1 LSAPRL
7 EIHLEHLQH
16 NASTMVNRLAQQGI
30 KVSGVSKA
38 TLGLPEIAHAW
49 VAAGVHSIGES
60 RIETLEILSRRKL
73 GVPLLLIRS
82 PMLSQVDRVVAHAEI
97 SCNSEAVVIKALAA
111 AAACQGVR
119 HGVLL
124 MVELGDLREG
134 ILAADLEAMVLLT
147 LTLPN
152 LALLGIGTNLG
163 CQHGVAPDNTNMAEL
178 SRLVESLEERFGI
191 RLEWCS
197 GGNSANLPWLASGAD
212 PGRINHLRLGEALLL
227 GREPLTRK
235 AIPGL
240 HTDAITLVAEVIEA
254 KHKPSRPWGT
264 RHCTSFAKGQV
275 VPLAEPD
282 QSMAVRSLLALGEQD
297 TDPTGLSAPGIKI
310 EGASSDHL
318 VVSGAGKALEV
329 GDEQRFQ
336 ISYSSLLRA
345 MTSPFVSRC
354 FI

>member
-1 LSAPRL
+1 
-7 EIHLEHLQH
+7 
-16 NASTMVNRLAQQGI
+16 
-30 KVSGVSKA
+30 
-38 TLGLPEIAHAW
+38 
-49 VAAGVHSIGES
+49 
-60 RIETLEILSRRKL
+60 
-73 GVPLLLIRS
+73 
-82 PMLSQVDRVVAHAEI
+82 
-97 SCNSEAVVIKALAA
+97 
-111 AAACQGVR
+111 
-119 HGVLL
+119 

-163 CQHGVAPDNTNMAEL
+163 CQHGVAPDKTNMAVL
-178 SRLVESLEERFGI
+178 TRLVESLERRFGI

-227 GREPLTRK
+227 GREPLTRT

-254 KHKPSRPWGT
+254 KRKPSRPWGT
-264 RHCTSFAKGQV
+264 RHSTSFAKGQV
-275 VPLAEPD
+275 APLTEPD
-282 QSMAVRSLLALGEQD
+282 KPMEMRSLLALGEQD
-297 TDPTGLSAPGIKI
+297 TDPTGISAPGINI

-318 VVSGAGKALEV
+318 VVSCAGKVLEV

-354 FI
+354 FIRR